1 MWGFCRHSGCMRTL
15 KLILAYDGTDFA
27 GWQQQ
32 PGRRTVQGVLAAAL
46 RRLTGEEIQPIGSG
60 RTDAGV
66 HALGQAASFQTRST
80 LPAETIERALNA
92 LLPLDVRVLAARDAP
107 PEFHAVRH
115 ARRKRYRYLIDDSS
129 PQDPFLR
136 RYAWQVRQP
145 LDARAMHGAG
155 QALAGCHDFAS
166 FQTTGS
172 PRANTV
178 RTIFSLAVHRARTD
192 LHPARS
198 RAGEGGEKTAAESSK
213 AAPAPYAHP
222 SGAGEGGEPAVGS
235 IEALA
240 ANETIGSQHERQAVS
255 VQEGEREA
263 IAETRAAG
271 GAPHAAAIGAG
282 QGGGVPHRGADTPES
297 SPGEA
302 HHSLLAA
309 PTALFLPA
317 KLVVVEIEA
326 DGFLYNMAR
335 AIVGTLVEVGQRR
348 RPESWVAQVLA
359 ARDRR
364 RAGKTAP
371 PQGLYLVEVQYDVCW
386 T

>member
-1 MWGFCRHSGCMRTL
+1 MRGLCRHSGCMRTL
-15 KLILAYDGTDFA
+15 KIILAYDGTDFA

-66 HALGQAASFQTRST
+66 HALGQAASFQTRSG
-80 LPAETIERALNA
+80 LPAATIERALNA
-92 LLPLDVRVLAARDAP
+92 LLPLDVRVLAVRDAP

-115 ARRKRYRYLIDDSS
+115 ARRKRYRYLIDDGW

-145 LDARAMHGAG
+145 LDERAMHRAG

-172 PRANTV
+172 PRASTV
-178 RTIFSLAVHRARTD
+178 RTIFSLAVYRPGTGP
-192 LHPARS
+192 HPACS
-198 RAGEGGEKTAAESSK
+198 RVGEGGERDAAESSK
-213 AAPAPYAHP
+213 ADPAPYAQAV
-222 SGAGEGGEPAVGS
+222 GAGQGGEPGVES

-240 ANETIGSQHERQAVS
+240 ANETIGTQHERQAGVG
-255 VQEGEREA
+255 QGGERA
-263 IAETRAAG
+263 PPAETCAAAA
-271 GAPHAAAIGAG
+271 APHAASIGVG
-282 QGGGVPHRGADTPES
+282 QGGGGQQRGADALES
-297 SPGEA
+297 RFGEA
-302 HHSLLAA
+302 HHPHLAGLA
-309 PTALFLPA
+309 ALFLPA

-335 AIVGTLVEVGQRR
+335 AIVGTLVEVGHRR
-348 RPESWVAQVLA
+348 RPESWVAQVLE
-359 ARDRR
+359 ARDRS

-371 PQGLYLVEVQYDVCW
+371 PQGLYLVEVQYEACL